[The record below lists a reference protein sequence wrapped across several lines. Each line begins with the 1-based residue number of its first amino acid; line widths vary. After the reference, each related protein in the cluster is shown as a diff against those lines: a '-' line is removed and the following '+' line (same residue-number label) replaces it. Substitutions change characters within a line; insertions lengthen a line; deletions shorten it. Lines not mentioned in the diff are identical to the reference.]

1 MFSNLYVMEPVS
13 ALIDIP
19 VQVQLE
25 LVELPD
31 FVVTQASQV
40 LQEFLVQL
48 DLLDRRDLGE
58 T

>member
-1 MFSNLYVMEPVS
+1 MEPVS